1 MAAVGVLARAER
13 LCAAAKAR
21 AAAPVEACGSQRAT
35 AAWLAQ
41 ASGTSVREGS
51 AALATASAV
60 EGLAATREAFVAGR
74 LSAAQAAAVVAA
86 AAVDPGCEDRLLAVA
101 ATGDLG
107 SLREEARK

>member
-1 MAAVGVLARAER
+1 METIAGAVATLEEALKGFEPARLSGAEAMAAVGVLARAER

-41 ASGTSVREGS
+41 ASGTSVREAS

-74 LSAAQAAAVVAA
+74 LSAAQAAAV
-86 AAVDPGCEDRLLAVA
+86 
-101 ATGDLG
+101 
-107 SLREEARK
+107 